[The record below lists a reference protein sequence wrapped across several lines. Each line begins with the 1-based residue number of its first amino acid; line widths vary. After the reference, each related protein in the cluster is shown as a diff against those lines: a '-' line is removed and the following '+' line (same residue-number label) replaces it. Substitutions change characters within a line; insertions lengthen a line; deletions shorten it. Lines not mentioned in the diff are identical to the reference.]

1 MNKKELNE
9 IKKNFNEDSGLF
21 VINSFLSA
29 FIDPEKNV
37 KYKVCKP
44 HSIIPDDER
53 EVITDSLK
61 KVLTGTIGKH
71 LVEYEF
77 PRESFDDGKA
87 QKLLFDFVQSKMKD
101 EELIDSFLERITTNI
116 DYAASFTILTA
127 HCTYSIM
134 KKNRNDDIDPDR
146 VTEEYNFI
154 VTAICPANTNDV
166 GLFYDE
172 ETGTISKKANT
183 EMIISKVPT
192 DGFMYPVFSDRS
204 PDVNHV
210 MYFSK
215 KADKPNVSIIENVLD
230 CIFVMSAENE
240 KARFQQVLNAV
251 CSDELNYNVI
261 TMVNDK
267 IREVVDL
274 SKNETEAAKLNDKQL
289 KHILADAG
297 VSEEKLQALE
307 PAYQQIVGETD
318 LTASNLTDNRTVV
331 ATPDVTINI
340 KKDCASRLRT
350 SSIEGRN
357 CLIIDLDDPN
367 IVVNGLPAVLK

>member
-9 IKKNFNEDSGLF
+9 IKKNFNDDSGLF

-29 FIDPEKNV
+29 FVDPEKNI

-77 PRESFDDGKA
+77 PLESFEEGKA
-87 QKLLFDFVQSKMKD
+87 QKLLYDFVQSKMKD
-101 EELIDSFLERITTNI
+101 EALVDSFLEKITTNI

-134 KKNRNDDIDPDR
+134 KKNRNDDDDPDNT
-146 VTEEYNFI
+146 TEEFSFI
-154 VTAICPANTNDV
+154 VTAVCPANTNDV

-183 EMIISKVPT
+183 EMIISKIPT

-215 KADKPNVSIIENVLD
+215 KADKPNISVIENVLD

-240 KARFQQVLNAV
+240 KARFQQVIGAV

-261 TMVNDK
+261 TQVNEK
-267 IREVVDL
+267 IREVVEL

-289 KHILADAG
+289 KHILSDAG

-307 PAYQQIVGETD
+307 PAYQQIVGDTA
-318 LTASNLTDNRTVV
+318 LTASNLADNRTVV
-331 ATPDVTINI
+331 STPDVTINI
-340 KKDCASRLRT
+340 KKDAVSRLRT

>member
-9 IKKNFNEDSGLF
+9 IKKNFNDDSGLF

-29 FIDPEKNV
+29 FVDPEKNI

-77 PRESFDDGKA
+77 PLESFEEGKA
-87 QKLLFDFVQSKMKD
+87 QKLLYDFVQSKMKD
-101 EELIDSFLERITTNI
+101 EALVDSFLEKITTNI

-134 KKNRNDDIDPDR
+134 KKNRNDDDDPDNT
-146 VTEEYNFI
+146 TEEFSFI
-154 VTAICPANTNDV
+154 VTAVCPANTNDV

-183 EMIISKVPT
+183 EMIISKIPT

-215 KADKPNVSIIENVLD
+215 KADKPNISVIENVLD

-240 KARFQQVLNAV
+240 KARFQQVLGAV

-261 TMVNDK
+261 TQVNEK
-267 IREVVDL
+267 IREVVEL

-289 KHILADAG
+289 KHILSDAG

-307 PAYQQIVGETD
+307 PAYQQIVGDTA
-318 LTASNLTDNRTVV
+318 LTASNLADNRTVV
-331 ATPDVTINI
+331 STPDVTINI
-340 KKDCASRLRT
+340 KKDAASRLRT

>member
-9 IKKNFNEDSGLF
+9 IKKNFSDDCGYF
-21 VINSFLSA
+21 TINSIFSA
-29 FIDPEKNV
+29 YIDPEKNI
-37 KYKVCKP
+37 KYKENKP

-53 EVITDSLK
+53 EVITDTLK
-61 KVLTGTIGKH
+61 KVLTGTVGKH

-77 PRESFDDGKA
+77 PKEAYDDEGA
-87 QKLLFDFVQSKMKD
+87 QKILYDVVSSKMKD
-101 EELIDSFLERITTNI
+101 ESSLDAFLQKIITKI
-116 DYAASFTILTA
+116 DYAASFSLLTA

-134 KKNRNDDIDPDR
+134 KKNKNDDDDTDNIS
-146 VTEEYNFI
+146 EEYNFI
-154 VTAICPANTNDV
+154 VTAICPANTNDI

-172 ETGTISKKANT
+172 ETQTISKKSNT

-192 DGFMYPVFSDRS
+192 DGFLYPVFSDRS

-215 KADKPNVSIIENVLD
+215 KADKPNISIIENVLD

-240 KARFQQVLNAV
+240 KAKFQQILNSV
-251 CSDELNYNVI
+251 VNDELNYNVI
-261 TMVNDK
+261 TQVNDK

-274 SKNETEAAKLNDKQL
+274 SKNETEAAKINDKQL
-289 KHILADAG
+289 KHILSDAG
-297 VSEEKLQALE
+297 VSAEKLEALE
-307 PAYQQIVGETD
+307 PAYKTIVGEAE
-318 LTASNLTDNRTVV
+318 LTASNLADNRTVV
-331 ATPDVTINI
+331 VTPDVTINI
-340 KKDCASRLRT
+340 KKDAACRLRT

-367 IVVNGLPAVLK
+367 IKVNGLEAVLK